1 MLPWRFARP
10 ALIDLKGPLAYLRA
24 MSLRDI
30 ITLPDPLLRQ
40 TSKPVSGV
48 DKATRKVFDDML
60 ETMYGAPG
68 IGLEKHLFIMGKF
81 RFEALLAFIHSHV
94 GLHIR
99 VFH

>member
-1 MLPWRFARP
+1 
-10 ALIDLKGPLAYLRA
+10 

-68 IGLEKHLFIMGKF
+68 IGL
-81 RFEALLAFIHSHV
+81 AAT
-94 GLHIR
+94 
-99 VFH
+99 